1 MSRIGTAR
9 NVVIVLA
16 LAAAV
21 EFLPG
26 GGRAADTLRSILWV
40 VFAAGIGYMG
50 VRLYREHR
58 ISLYSLGARHRGML
72 YGAIALGVVLIAA
85 RTRMW
90 DTGGGE
96 LAWLLLLGLVAYL
109 LMVVYRFWRSY

>member
-1 MSRIGTAR
+1 MRRIGTVR

-26 GGRAADTLRSILWV
+26 GGRAAETFRSVLWV

-58 ISLYSLGARHRGML
+58 ISLYSLGPRHRGML
-72 YGAIALGVVLIAA
+72 YGAIAAGAVLIAA

-90 DTGGGE
+90 QTGGGE
-96 LAWLLLLGLVAYL
+96 LVWFVLVALVVYL

>member
-1 MSRIGTAR
+1 MRRVGTVR
-9 NVVIVLA
+9 NAVIVLA

-26 GGRAADTLRSILWV
+26 GGRAAETFRSVLWV
-40 VFAAGIGYMG
+40 VFAAGIGYVG

-58 ISLYSLGARHRGML
+58 ISLYSLGPRHRGML
-72 YGAIALGVVLIAA
+72 YGAIAGGAVLFAA

-90 DTGGGE
+90 ETGGGE
-96 LAWLLLLGLVAYL
+96 LVWFVLVGLVACL

>member
-1 MSRIGTAR
+1 MRRAGTIR
-9 NVVIVLA
+9 NVAIVLL

-26 GGRAADTLRSILWV
+26 GGRAANTFRSLLWV
-40 VFAAGIGYMG
+40 AFAAGIGYMG

-72 YGAIALGVVLIAA
+72 YGAVALGAILIAA
-85 RTRMW
+85 CTRMW
-90 DTGGGE
+90 QTGGGE
-96 LAWLLLLGLVAYL
+96 LAWFALLGVAVYL

>member
-1 MSRIGTAR
+1 MSKLGTAR
-9 NVVIVLA
+9 NVAIVLV

-26 GGRAADTLRSILWV
+26 GGRAADTFRSVLWV

-58 ISLYSLGARHRGML
+58 ISLYSLGPRHRGML
-72 YGAIALGVVLIAA
+72 YGAVALGAVLIAA

-90 DTGGGE
+90 NTGGGE
-96 LAWLLLLGLVAYL
+96 LVWFVLLGLVAYL

>member
-1 MSRIGTAR
+1 MSRLGTVR

-21 EFLPG
+21 QFLPG
-26 GGRAADTLRSILWV
+26 GGRAADTFRAILWTA
-40 VFAAGIGYMG
+40 FAAGIGYVG

-58 ISLYSLGARHRGML
+58 ISLHSLGSRHRGML
-72 YGAIALGVVLIAA
+72 YGAIALGAVLIAA

-90 DTGGGE
+90 NASGGE
-96 LAWLLLLGLVAYL
+96 LAWFVLVGVVAYL

>member
-1 MSRIGTAR
+1 MRSLGTIR
-9 NVVIVLA
+9 NVMIVLL

-26 GGRAADTLRSILWV
+26 GGRAADTFRALLWV
-40 VFAAGIGYMG
+40 GFAAGIGYVG

-58 ISLYSLGARHRGML
+58 ISLYSLGSRHRGML
-72 YGAIALGVVLIAA
+72 YGAVALGAVLIAA

-90 DTGGGE
+90 QTGGGE
-96 LAWLLLLGLVAYL
+96 LAWLALLGLAVYL
-109 LMVVYRFWRSY
+109 LMAVYRFWRSY

>member
-1 MSRIGTAR
+1 MSRVGTVR

-26 GGRAADTLRSILWV
+26 GGRAADTFRSVLWV
-40 VFAAGIGYMG
+40 AFAAGLGYMG

-72 YGAIALGVVLIAA
+72 YGAIALGAVLIAA

-90 DTGGGE
+90 QTGGGE
-96 LAWLLLLGLVAYL
+96 LAWFVLLGLAAYL

>member
-1 MSRIGTAR
+1 MRRVGTVR

-26 GGRAADTLRSILWV
+26 GGRGADAFRSVLWV
-40 VFAAGIGYMG
+40 AFAAGIGYLG

-58 ISLYSLGARHRGML
+58 ISLYSLGSRHRGML
-72 YGAIALGVVLIAA
+72 YGAVALVVVLIAA
-85 RTRMW
+85 RPRMW
-90 DTGGGE
+90 ETGGGE
-96 LAWLLLLGLVAYL
+96 LAWIALLGLAAFL

>member
-1 MSRIGTAR
+1 MRRLGTIR
-9 NVVIVLA
+9 NVVLVLA

-26 GGRAADTLRSILWV
+26 AGRAAETLRSVLWV

-58 ISLYSLGARHRGML
+58 ISLYSLGSRHRGML
-72 YGAIALGVVLIAA
+72 YGAVALGAVLIAA

-90 DTGGGE
+90 NTGGGE
-96 LAWLLLLGLVAYL
+96 LAWFVLLGLVAYL

>member
-1 MSRIGTAR
+1 MRRIGTVR
-9 NVVIVLA
+9 NVAIVLV

-26 GGRAADTLRSILWV
+26 GGRAANTFRSVLWV

-50 VRLYREHR
+50 VRLYLEHR
-58 ISLYSLGARHRGML
+58 ISLYSLGSRHRGML
-72 YGAIALGVVLIAA
+72 YGAIALVAVLIAA
-85 RTRMW
+85 RPRMW
-90 DTGGGE
+90 ATGSGE
-96 LAWLLLLGLVAYL
+96 LAWFALLGLAAYL